1 MGVDPSS
8 SAVDGTNRSYEVGDL
23 YVTDG
28 SNFPDA
34 SGVNPMLSIFGIA
47 NLAGRKLAE
56 RLG

>member
-1 MGVDPSS
+1 MGVDPST
-8 SAVDGTNRSYEVGDL
+8 SAVDGNNQTHEVRDL